1 MVTCNLLE
9 DQELILEVEDQEL
22 ILEGQ
27 ELILE
32 DQELILEVEDQE
44 LILEDQELILEDQ
57 ELILEDQERPHLV
70 SEISALPNSYLKYS
84 WASCCIVL
92 TAGNY
97 RVHFN

>member
-57 ELILEDQERPHLV
+57 ERPHLV